1 MKNIDQ
7 EFLYQS
13 RELGAQISDTLG
25 EPPDRKRYDR
35 VIESLI
41 GEYANGT
48 VIDDVNML
56 SFALADHLVFGDA
69 KGLLAEAGSYE
80 DGDAAKVMKMVSTTT
95 ATSGDAL
102 ATVFA
107 ADPELAR
114 KAVITAFLFKNPKGW
129 KEEDNSLAA
138 LQEEEDKANADEDDD
153 EQGTH
158 GENIEHLFDTRG
170 DGND

>member
-1 MKNIDQ
+1 MKSIHP
-7 EFLYQS
+7 EFHYQT
-13 RELGAQISDTLG
+13 RELGYQISDTLG
-25 EPPDRKRYDR
+25 EPPDRKRYER
-35 VIESLI
+35 VIASLI

-56 SFALADHLVFGDA
+56 SFALVDHLVFGDA
-69 KGLLAEAGSYE
+69 KGLLAEARDYE
-80 DGDAAKVMKMVSTTT
+80 EGDAAKVMKLVSTTT

-102 ATVFA
+102 AAVFA

-114 KAVITAFLFKNPKGW
+114 KAVITAFLFKNSKGW

-138 LQEEEDKANADEDDD
+138 LQEEEDKANADEDED
-153 EQGTH
+153 ESFH

>member
-1 MKNIDQ
+1 MKSIHQ

-13 RELGAQISDTLG
+13 RELGVQISDTLG

-41 GEYANGT
+41 GEYAKGSG
-48 VIDDVNML
+48 IDDVNML

-69 KGLLAEAGSYE
+69 KGLLAEAESYDE
-80 DGDAAKVMKMVSTTT
+80 GDAAKVMKMVSTTT

-102 ATVFA
+102 AAVFA

-114 KAVITAFLFKNPKGW
+114 RAVITAFLFKNPKGW
-129 KEEDNSLAA
+129 KDEDHSLDA
-138 LQEEEDKANADEDDD
+138 LQEEEDKQNGDEDED
-153 EQGTH
+153 QSLH